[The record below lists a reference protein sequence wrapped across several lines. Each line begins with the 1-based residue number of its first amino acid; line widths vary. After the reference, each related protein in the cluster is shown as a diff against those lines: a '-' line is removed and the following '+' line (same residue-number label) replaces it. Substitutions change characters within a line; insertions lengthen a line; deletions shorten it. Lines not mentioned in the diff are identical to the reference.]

1 MFTTHP
7 LSACPPVRWT
17 ILLGALALGACGG
30 GSDSEAA
37 DTTTV
42 SGSASATITNVA
54 YASASSAQKL
64 DVYVPT
70 GNGPFP
76 AVVLIHGGAFMVGD
90 KGGEANNAK
99 ALTDKGYV
107 AVSINYRLSA
117 EAQFPAQVY
126 DVKAAV
132 RFLRANAATYRINP
146 DKIGSWGAS
155 AGGNLSAMLGT
166 TGGVAELEGA
176 ELGNSGYSSRV
187 TASVDWFG
195 PINFATMVSEGL
207 ALGFAATYN
216 VDNES
221 AYLGVDANSP
231 SNLELVQRSNP
242 TTYIDAQD
250 PPFWI
255 QVGSADPLIP
265 YTQSL
270 NFYAALRGVLG
281 DAKVSYE
288 RLEGAGHGGA
298 QFSGSANLDKVVAFF
313 NKHLK

>member
-1 MFTTHP
+1 MH
-7 LSACPPVRWT
+7 CPSRRRGMTLHVLT
-17 ILLGALALGACGG
+17 SFSLALLVACGG
-30 GSDSEAA
+30 GGTEAA
-37 DTTTV
+37 
-42 SGSASATITNVA
+42 ATPSTPATPAAQTLGNVA
-54 YASASSAQKL
+54 YASASVAQKM
-64 DVYVPT
+64 DIFVPQGT
-70 GNGPFP
+70 GPFP
-76 AVVLIHGGAFMVGD
+76 AVVLIHGGAFKAGD
-90 KGGEANNAK
+90 KAMDAANAATLVAN
-99 ALTDKGYV
+99 GYV
-107 AVSINYRLSA
+107 AVAINYRLSG
-117 EAQFPAQVY
+117 EAKFPAAVH
-126 DVKAAV
+126 DAKAAV
-132 RFLRANAATYRINP
+132 RFIRANASSYRINP
-146 DKIGSWGAS
+146 DKIGVWGAS
-155 AGGNLSAMLGT
+155 AGGHVSAMLGT
-166 TGGVAELEGA
+166 SGGDAYLEGT
-176 ELGNSGYSSRV
+176 EGSHLGVSSRV
-187 TASVDWFG
+187 QATVDWFG

-298 QFSGSANLDKVVAFF
+298 QFSSSANLDKVVAFF